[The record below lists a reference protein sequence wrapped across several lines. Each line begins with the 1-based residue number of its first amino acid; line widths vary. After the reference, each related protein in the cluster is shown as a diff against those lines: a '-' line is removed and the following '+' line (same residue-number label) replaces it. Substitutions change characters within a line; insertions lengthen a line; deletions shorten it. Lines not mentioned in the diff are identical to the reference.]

1 MATLNFPTLSRPP
14 SSFRMQLKP
23 NTQIFRSPLNGGV
36 QTVELPGAMWICDV
50 VYNTLPQAD
59 RLLMQGFLAQ
69 LRGRSGRAFLWD
81 MSLQTPNGV
90 ATGTPLVNG
99 AGQTGASLITNGWT
113 VSITNIL
120 KIGDYFGVNGE
131 LKRVVANANSDGTGV
146 STLVFEPPLRASP
159 ANAAVITIAS
169 PKFTGLLV
177 DDDQD
182 QYTASTR
189 VQTLE
194 DGGFSVKFQ
203 EAFS

>member
-1 MATLNFPTLSRPP
+1 MSAVQGAVCFNATTSGTGDFVVLSAPP
-14 SSFRMQLKP
+14 GCVVPEAANVTNAKTYLYYAQSIDG
-23 NTQIFRSPLNGGV
+23 TQWESGGGV
-36 QTVELPGAMWICDV
+36 YTILSHK
-50 VYNTLPQAD
+50 
-59 RLLMQGFLAQ
+59 LA
-69 LRGRSGRAFLWD
+69 R
-81 MSLQTPNGV
+81 T
-90 ATGTPLVNG
+90 T
-99 AGQTGASLITNGWT
+99 I
-113 VSITNIL
+113 
-120 KIGDYFGVNGE
+120 
-131 LKRVVANANSDGTGV
+131 NANSDGTGV

-159 ANAAVITIAS
+159 ANAALITIAS